1 MVIRGEN
8 IKKEYIRKLGVS
20 NVLTAVDTCRL
31 ELAPG
36 SMTVVCGRSG
46 SGKTTLLNML
56 AGILQPSEGRVFYD
70 GTDIYAMD
78 DGRLSVFRNRN
89 IGYIPQGKS
98 AVASLTVRE
107 NILLP
112 LTLYGEDDGGE
123 ADRLIKRVD
132 LSELRDARPE
142 EMSGGELRRM
152 AIARAMIRKPAVI
165 FADEPTGDLDDENTA
180 AVFRILREAADWGA
194 AVMVVTHEGEA
205 AGYADHMY
213 RMDKGV
219 LCPQMKGTSEIRRK
233 TYV

>member
-8 IKKEYIRKLGVS
+8 IKKEYIRKHGGS
-20 NVLTAVDTCRL
+20 NVLTAVDTCSI
-31 ELAPG
+31 ELAPERL
-36 SMTVVCGRSG
+36 TVVRGRSG

-70 GTDIYAMD
+70 DTDIYAMND
-78 DGRLSVFRNRN
+78 EAVSAFRNRN

-112 LTLYGEDDGGE
+112 LTLYGKTDDAG
-123 ADRLIKRVD
+123 ADQLIREMD
-132 LSELRDARPE
+132 LWELRDARPE

-152 AIARAMIRKPAVI
+152 AIARALLQRPAVI

-180 AVFRILREAADWGA
+180 AVFQMLKRAADDGA

-205 AGYADHMY
+205 AGYADFIY

-219 LCPQMKGTSEIRRK
+219 LYPQTL
-233 TYV
+233 